1 MFLEIL
7 KAILMGIVEGITEWL
22 PISSTGHMI
31 LVEQVV
37 KFNASEEFMSMF
49 RVVIQ
54 LGAILAVVVLFWN
67 KLWPFGLRH
76 GRVCSKPAVWQLWF
90 KVVAATIPVL
100 IISPLDD
107 WFETRFYNYITV
119 AAMLILYGVLFILV
133 ENRRTA
139 PHVTRL
145 EQITYREAFIVGV
158 WQMLAIIPGT
168 SRSGATIVG
177 GLLLGLSRACVAEF
191 TFYLAIPVMAGA
203 SLLKVVKFALSGA
216 AITGSEVAVLVTG
229 CGSSVS
235 FIMNFPH
242 RRNRRCWKSSV
253 WLPRISLRSWPAQ
266 KALPSPAMTTT
277 RTVSSRAISSTA
289 AIRASSISNESALN
303 CCGRLSVSVVT
314 PPASSRRRMG
324 ASVSTTGL
332 DSAFIV
338 LSPPGFMIAGLGGHG
353 RQR

>member
-107 WFETRFYNYITV
+107 WFENRFYNYITV

-158 WQMLAIIPGT
+158 WQMLAIIPGAAMT
-168 SRSGATIVG
+168 GTEIAVLVVGCVVAFVVSLAAIRFLMDYVKRHNFKFFGLYRIV
-177 GLLLGLSRACVAEF
+177 LGLIV
-191 TFYLAIPVMAGA
+191 LAV
-203 SLLKVVKFALSGA
+203 A
-216 AITGSEVAVLVTG
+216 AIT
-229 CGSSVS
+229 
-235 FIMNFPH
+235 
-242 RRNRRCWKSSV
+242 
-253 WLPRISLRSWPAQ
+253 
-266 KALPSPAMTTT
+266 
-277 RTVSSRAISSTA
+277 AIA
-289 AIRASSISNESALN
+289 
-303 CCGRLSVSVVT
+303 
-314 PPASSRRRMG
+314 
-324 ASVSTTGL
+324 
-332 DSAFIV
+332 
-338 LSPPGFMIAGLGGHG
+338 
-353 RQR
+353 